1 MKRDRYGC
9 QAMRTV
15 TSMNVKWK
23 EGPKDTSSDIP
34 TQSLKIAKEK
44 SGCVGKDSLELLT
57 LLLPL
62 GVLRSQV
69 CAVLPSVWRAG
80 HFVTEPHLQP
90 QCTVCS

>member
-1 MKRDRYGC
+1 MRRDRYSC
-9 QAMRTV
+9 QAIRTV
-15 TSMNVKWK
+15 TSVTVKWK

-34 TQSLKIAKEK
+34 TGSLKIATEK
-44 SGCVGKDSLELLT
+44 RGCVGKENLDLLT

-69 CAVLPSVWRAG
+69 CAVRPSVWSAG

-90 QCTVCS
+90 QCTVCR